1 MLSRRNVILGTGATA
16 LAGSV
21 VYGAGFGHRNARS
34 YDEAARSVWAPRTP
48 GRGDFDLAYL
58 VHYATRAA
66 NSHNTQPWLFRRTGS
81 GVSIAPD
88 FRRRTPVADADNH
101 HIFASLGCACEN
113 LALAAHAAGRGASV
127 RFHETQNVEHEAH
140 VEVDLARHGSAK
152 GPGGPLFEAILQRQ
166 CTRSIYDGIPV
177 ANATLQTLEAA
188 ARVDGCRVLMIA
200 QRSRMEQALDLIVAA
215 NNQQVEDPLFAAELQ
230 SWLRFNAAHAIEKSD
245 GLYSACSGNP
255 ALSDWLGGLLF
266 RLAFTPRSE
275 NERYVRQL
283 RSSAGLAVFVSDK
296 DDQAH
301 WVQAGRSYQRFAL
314 QATALGVRHAFVNQ
328 PVEVAAFRPQV
339 AAWLGLGDRRPDL
352 IVRYGY
358 APPMP
363 RSLRR
368 PVSDVIVG

>member
-1 MLSRRNVILGTGATA
+1 MAGGVI
-16 LAGSV
+16 
-21 VYGAGFGHRNARS
+21 YGAGFGHRNAMS
-34 YDEAARSVWAPRTP
+34 YNEAARSVWASRTP
-48 GRGDFDLAYL
+48 DSEDIDLAYL

-88 FRRRTPVADADNH
+88 FRRRTPVADADDH

-113 LALAAHAAGRGASV
+113 LVLAAHAAGHGAAV
-127 RFHETQNVEHEAH
+127 RFHETQGADNDARI
-140 VEVDLARHGSAK
+140 EVDLARHGSVK
-152 GPGGPLFEAILQRQ
+152 GPAGPLFETILQRQ
-166 CTRSIYDGIPV
+166 CTRSIYDGTPV
-177 ANATLQTLEAA
+177 ENTTLRAMEAA
-188 ARVDGCRVLMIA
+188 ARVDGCRVVMIT

-230 SWLRFNAAHAIEKSD
+230 SWLRFNAAHALERSD

-255 ALSDWLGGLLF
+255 ALPDWLGNLLF
-266 RLAFTPRSE
+266 RVAFKPKSE

-283 RSSAGLAVFVSDK
+283 RSSAGLAIFVSDK
-296 DDQAH
+296 NDRAH

-314 QATALGVRHAFVNQ
+314 QATALGIRHAFVNQ
-328 PVEVAAFRPQV
+328 PLEVAAFRPQV
-339 AAWLGLGDRRPDL
+339 SSWLGLGDQRPDL
-352 IVRYGY
+352 IVRYGR
-358 APPMP
+358 ASPMP